1 MNFVDLSRVSSVAVL
16 LAGVASAQAVV
27 LDFESLSGIPQGMN
41 YIAYSSP
48 VDTEGYTFVTPAQF
62 NTDAEFASWTNLADA
77 NTTFSNYTGSV
88 ALFSNPGSPIT
99 ITKTGGDSF
108 DLLSLDLANV
118 YRQGGGQPI
127 ENVLITGN
135 LTAGGTVTQS
145 FLIPN
150 DNALHNVTLAG
161 FTGLSSV
168 VLSSPNTDLHITY
181 FQIDNVSVQETQ
193 AVPEPSTMAALGLGA
208 LAVFRRRR

>member
-1 MNFVDLSRVSSVAVL
+1 MKFVDLSRVSSIVIV
-16 LAGVASAQAVV
+16 LAGVSSAQAVV
-27 LDFESLSGIPQGMN
+27 VDFESLSGIPQGTN
-41 YIAYSSP
+41 AITYASP
-48 VDTEGYTFVTPAQF
+48 VDTQGYTFVTPAQF
-62 NTDAEFASWTNLADA
+62 NTDAEFASWTDLADA

-99 ITKTGGDSF
+99 LTKTGGDSF
-108 DLLSLDLANV
+108 DLLSLDVANV
-118 YRQGGGQPI
+118 YRQGGGQPV

-135 LTAGGTVTQS
+135 LAGGGTVTKS

-150 DNALHNVTLAG
+150 DNALHNVTFTG

-168 VLSSPNTDLHITY
+168 VLSSPLTDLQITY

-193 AVPEPSTMAALGLGA
+193 AVPEPSTMAAIGLGA